1 MSVLIKGMDMPKS
14 CRECPCSSWEGSAE
28 KPRTFCH
35 ATKDH
40 KETTNGRDACP
51 LVEVPKYG
59 RLIDAASVEEKAR
72 AYVKKYDERS
82 AKNRHPCREVI
93 DYGRFLDMKWS
104 ARADGAEAVAD
115 MIANAPTVIEGD

>member
-1 MSVLIKGMDMPKS
+1 MSVLIKGVDMPQN
-14 CRECPCSSWEGSAE
+14 CAECDDSMLLMAIDCPYF
-28 KPRTFCH
+28 K
-35 ATKDH
+35 K
-40 KETTNGRDACP
+40 NGRHENCP
-51 LVEVPKYG
+51 LAEVPKHG
-59 RLIDAASVEEKAR
+59 RLIDATIVEESAR

-115 MIANAPTVIEGD
+115 MIANAPTVIEGE

>member
-1 MSVLIKGMDMPKS
+1 MSVLIKGMDMP
-14 CRECPCSSWEGSAE
+14 
-28 KPRTFCH
+28 
-35 ATKDH
+35 
-40 KETTNGRDACP
+40 TNCADCKARIAIGCCGNLPYNMRMPNCP
-51 LVEVPKYG
+51 LVEVPKHR

-115 MIANAPTVIEGD
+115 MIANAPTVIEGE